1 MDPAEF
7 IFLIL
12 PLAALVTILVVIV
25 LYLARKEDV
34 IRHKDVETLNELMQT
49 GVVNKDNFFMFLQ
62 DLVSNKM
69 IKEDSYETLG
79 KLLQESFN
87 ETEETTQN
95 LYDVK

>member
-25 LYLARKEDV
+25 LYLARKEEV

-49 GVVNKDNFFMFLQ
+49 GVVNKDNFYMFLQ

-95 LYDVK
+95 LDDLK

>member
-49 GVVNKDNFFMFLQ
+49 GVVNKDNFYMFLQ

-79 KLLQESFN
+79 KLLQVSFN

-95 LYDVK
+95 LDDMK

>member
-49 GVVNKDNFFMFLQ
+49 GVVNKDNFYMFLQ

-95 LYDVK
+95 LDDMK

>member
-34 IRHKDVETLNELMQT
+34 IRHKEVETLNELMQT

-69 IKEDSYETLG
+69 IKEDSSETLG

-87 ETEETTQN
+87 EIEEAT
-95 LYDVK
+95 

>member
-1 MDPAEF
+1 MDPTEF

-12 PLAALVTILVVIV
+12 PLAALVTLLVVIV

-34 IRHKDVETLNELMQT
+34 IRHKEVETLNELMQT
-49 GVVNKDNFFMFLQ
+49 GVVNKDNFYMFLQ
-62 DLVSNKM
+62 DLISDKM

-87 ETEETTQN
+87 ENEETTQN
-95 LYDVK
+95 LDDMK

>member
-25 LYLARKEDV
+25 LYLARKENV

-49 GVVNKDNFFMFLQ
+49 GVVNKDNFYMFLQ

-87 ETEETTQN
+87 EIEEAT
-95 LYDVK
+95 

>member
-95 LYDVK
+95 LDDMK

>member
-25 LYLARKEDV
+25 LYLARKEEV

-49 GVVNKDNFFMFLQ
+49 GVVNKDNFYMFLQ

-95 LYDVK
+95 LDDMK